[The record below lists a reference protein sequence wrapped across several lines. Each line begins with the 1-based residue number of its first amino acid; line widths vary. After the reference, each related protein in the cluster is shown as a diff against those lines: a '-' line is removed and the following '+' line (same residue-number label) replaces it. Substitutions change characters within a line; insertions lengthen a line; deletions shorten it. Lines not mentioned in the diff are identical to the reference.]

1 MDKGRR
7 HLTKKILNLTLEI
20 IYLLTGEDY
29 GPLKKSGLCTTPK
42 NSPSILGG
50 GKTENPTTMPLPH
63 SKFHREQENMILDLT
78 NQIIKLLTDEVPVRC
93 QDVTVYFSMEEWEYL
108 ENHKDLYKDIME
120 THEPITPLE
129 LTESVIIPQGVPS
142 PSSEM
147 SIYTN
152 STLHYPVASIKEE
165 PLPFD
170 EGKLKVSH
178 SNTALESTQDPT
190 TPNNKGS
197 LQEDTEGHSLDP
209 YSVKTNE
216 QQLASFTKLPAF
228 WAKEDITNSST
239 SPNVAQTTYKS
250 SSTKKGTLCLDRGNL
265 TVQKVFSLTDPT
277 RQLSSLNLKGSCG
290 VHPSAAFYNE
300 HLPDPIEEHKVK
312 EKPHLCITCGKYFR
326 CFSELLSH
334 QRCHTGEKPY
344 MCFLCGKAFSLK
356 RNLLSHIR
364 FHSGDKPF
372 SCSQCGKSFI
382 SNSHLIEHQRIHTG
396 EKPFSCTECG
406 KCFITKSDLIR
417 HHKIHVVDR
426 PYPCSECG
434 KSFKRNS
441 DLIRHLRI
449 HTGEKPYSCLECG
462 RAFTLKSNLSV
473 HKRVHTGEKPYSCSE
488 CRKSFV
494 SKSQLLIH
502 QKSHTEDNPSSLSEG
517 GSNPIVVIH
526 PNGYSED
533 HVSLY

>member
-1 MDKGRR
+1 MDKCRSQM
-7 HLTKKILNLTLEI
+7 TKKILNLTLEI

-29 GPLKKSGLCTTPK
+29 GPLKKFGLCTSSK
-42 NSPSILGG
+42 NTSSTSGI
-50 GKTENPTTMPLPH
+50 GKTQNPAMMPPPH
-63 SKFHREQENMILDLT
+63 SFHKEKKKGILDLT
-78 NQIIKLLTDEVPVRC
+78 KQITELLTGEVGVRC
-93 QDVTVYFSMEEWEYL
+93 EDVTVYFSMEEWEYL
-108 ENHKDLYKDIME
+108 EEHKDLYKDIME
-120 THEPITPLE
+120 THQPVTTRALE
-129 LTESVIIPQGVPS
+129 QSVNLPQRVSS

-147 SIYTN
+147 RDYTQ
-152 STLHYPVASIKEE
+152 HYPGASIKEE

-170 EGKLKVSH
+170 EEKVKLSH
-178 SNTALESTQDPT
+178 VNTTLDSVQDPT
-190 TPNNKGS
+190 IPINKDS
-197 LQEDTEGHSLDP
+197 LQEEHSLEP
-209 YSVKTNE
+209 YSAKTNK
-216 QQLASFTKLPAF
+216 QLSAPCTKLPAS
-228 WAKEDITNSST
+228 WAKEDATNST
-239 SPNVAQTTYKS
+239 ISPVIAQTPFKS
-250 SSTKKGTLCLDRGNL
+250 SCMKKGTLGLDRGNRR
-265 TVQKVFSLTDPT
+265 VQNIFNTTDPT
-277 RQLSSLNLKGSCG
+277 KQLSPLSMKEGMGLCG
-290 VHPSAAFYNE
+290 VHPSRAFCSE
-300 HLPDPIEEHKVK
+300 QLPDPIEEHQVK

-372 SCSQCGKSFI
+372 CCSQCGKSFI

-426 PYPCSECG
+426 PYPCSDCG

-488 CRKSFV
+488 CRKSFI

-502 QKSHTEDNPSSLSEG
+502 QKTHTEDNPSALSEG

-526 PNGYSED
+526 PNGYTED